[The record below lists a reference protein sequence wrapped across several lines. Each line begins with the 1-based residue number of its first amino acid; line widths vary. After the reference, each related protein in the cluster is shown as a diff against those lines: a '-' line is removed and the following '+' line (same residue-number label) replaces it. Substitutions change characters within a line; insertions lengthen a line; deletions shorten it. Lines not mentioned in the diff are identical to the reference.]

1 MASAYQQHVAKWSS
15 CTACALC
22 ERRKKVVLVR
32 GKLPSDVLFIGE
44 APGQSEDVLG
54 VPFVGPAGQLLDEII
69 EDAVEHSELLEPPRM
84 AWTNLVACIPKDDSN
99 TKVSEPPLDAIE
111 VCSGR
116 LKEIVAIANPRLIV
130 MVGKLSEKYVKPTEV
145 HRRRYVGIV
154 HPAAI
159 LRADVTQFGLM
170 VQRCRSIL
178 SDAFDDLAPRT

>member
-1 MASAYQQHVAKWSS
+1 MASAYQQHVARWSN

-32 GKLPSDVLFIGE
+32 GKLPATVLFIGE

-69 EDAVEHSELLEPPRM
+69 DDAVSHSDLQEPPRM
-84 AWTNLVACIPKDDSN
+84 AWTNLVACIPKDESN
-99 TKVSEPPLDAIE
+99 SKVSEPPLESIE
-111 VCSGR
+111 SCAGR
-116 LKEIVAIANPRLIV
+116 LKEIVAIANPRLVV
-130 MVGKLSEKYVKPTEV
+130 MVGKLSEKHVKPTEV

-159 LRADVTQFGLM
+159 LRIDITQRGLM
-170 VQRCRSIL
+170 IQRCRSIL